1 MRKFNTKEEFADW
14 FRRRTKKFA
23 IDVIKFCKGLPQNT
37 ASRAISYQII
47 KSSTSVA
54 DNYRAVCRARSGKE
68 FYAKLC
74 ITVEEAN
81 ESEFWMDMI
90 IGAELSSQK
99 EEGNRL
105 YKEALEI
112 LKIVSTARKNAGG
125 KNKE

>member
-90 IGAELSSQK
+90 IGAEL
-99 EEGNRL
+99 
-105 YKEALEI
+105 EI

>member
-1 MRKFNTKEEFADW
+1 MRKFQTKEEFADW
-14 FRRRTKKFA
+14 FKSRTKKFA

-37 ASRAISYQII
+37 ASRVISYQII

-54 DNYRAVCRARSGKE
+54 ANYRAACRARSGKE

-74 ITVEEAN
+74 ITVEEAD

-90 IGAELSSQK
+90 VGAELSNDKIES
-99 EEGNRL
+99 ERL
-105 YKEALEI
+105 YQESLEI

-125 KNKE
+125 NK